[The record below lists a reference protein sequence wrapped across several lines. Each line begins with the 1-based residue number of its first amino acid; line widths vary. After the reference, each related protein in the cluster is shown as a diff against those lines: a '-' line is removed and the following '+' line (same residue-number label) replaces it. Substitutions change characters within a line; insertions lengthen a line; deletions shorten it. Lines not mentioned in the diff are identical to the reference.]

1 MEAHD
6 IIDFLDLRDKYSQD
20 IQRVGCTRYE
30 QGNEVNS
37 RVAYAFIRAAEN
49 GLDIDSVIRVR
60 DRKGDLEVTFA
71 KCDGI
76 LASNA
81 VALSKA
87 WEECGECSI
96 NVRMY
101 QS

>member
-1 MEAHD
+1 MDAFQLLE
-6 IIDFLDLRDKYSQD
+6 LRDKYSEH
-20 IQRVGCTRYE
+20 ITRLRCTRYE

-49 GLDIDSVIRVR
+49 GLDIDSVVRVR

-87 WEECGECSI
+87 WEECGECSV

-101 QS
+101 QL